1 VTDVTDRR
9 GVLHQAW
16 LNQIR
21 RRHVVGVFRIMVLF
35 YLTVMALSAGLA
47 AFALIQALRFVL

>member
-1 VTDVTDRR
+1 M
-9 GVLHQAW
+9 
-16 LNQIR
+16 
-21 RRHVVGVFRIMVLF
+21 GVFRIMVLF